1 MTSLKLSSFKNGNA
15 NIREAVPPII
25 FNKAQ
30 ADSIKNNAQNASD
43 MLAVFQSGNFFM
55 MLILGGSM
63 Q

>member
-1 MTSLKLSSFKNGNA
+1 M
-15 NIREAVPPII
+15 I